1 MAVYE
6 WKLPDVGEGIHE
18 AEIVRWLVAPG
29 DVVDPDQPILEIQT
43 DKASVDIPSPVAGRV
58 DKILAEEGQMVTV
71 GTVVIV
77 FDAAGEASGSGS
89 AGTSQEPAPT
99 TSPAQTVSSAEP
111 TPGAGSPSRRALATP
126 AVRKLARELG
136 VDIQRVPGSGERG
149 RVLADD
155 VRSFKE
161 GPTTPAPAVEPRPK
175 SQPAKPLP
183 NSGDDVRV
191 PLRGTRRAIAE
202 HMVRSKFTAPH
213 VSTMD
218 ETDVSAL
225 VALRQEMKPA
235 AEAASVKLTYLPF
248 IIKAVVAALR
258 RYPYLNASLDDAA
271 QEIVLKPYYH
281 IGIAVDDPEGL
292 VVPVIRDADKKS
304 LLELAREIQDLTE
317 RAHQRALARDEMTG
331 STFTITNYGSFGGMF
346 ATPVINYPEVGIFG
360 TGRIQKK
367 ALVLDDDSIVVRPVM
382 TVCLTFDHRVV
393 DGGTAGRF
401 TNQVMRYLRRPTE
414 LFLEMN

>member
-1 MAVYE
+1 MAAYE

-18 AEIVRWLVAPG
+18 AEIVKWHVAVG
-29 DVVDPDQPILEIQT
+29 DTVKPDQPIVEIQT
-43 DKASVDIPSPVAGRV
+43 DKATVDIPSPVAGRV
-58 DKILAEEGQMVTV
+58 ENILAEEGQLVTV

-77 FDAAGEASGSGS
+77 FDAIRGVKAP
-89 AGTSQEPAPT
+89 EPAPDREPQVGT
-99 TSPAQTVSSAEP
+99 EPAPSPAAPAGHIP
-111 TPGAGSPSRRALATP
+111 TRRALATP

-136 VDIQRVPGSGERG
+136 VDIQQVQGSGERG
-149 RVLADD
+149 RVLAEDI
-155 VRSFKE
+155 RRFKE
-161 GPTTPAPAVEPRPK
+161 APGPEPSPAPSARRVSSAE
-175 SQPAKPLP
+175 AL
-183 NSGDDVRV
+183 RV

-218 ETDVSAL
+218 EVDVSAL
-225 VALRQEMKPA
+225 VALRQEMKAA
-235 AEAASVKLTYLPF
+235 AEASSVKLTYLPF
-248 IIKAVVAALR
+248 IIKAVVASLK

-281 IGIAVDDPEGL
+281 IGLAVDDPDGL
-292 VVPVIRDADKKS
+292 VVPVVKDADQKS
-304 LLELAREIQDLTE
+304 LIELAREIQDLTG
-317 RAHQRALARDEMTG
+317 RAHQHTLSREDMSG

-360 TGRIQKK
+360 AGRIQKR
-367 ALVLDDDSIVVRPVM
+367 AVVLEDDSIVVRPVM
-382 TVCLTFDHRVV
+382 TVSLTFDHRVV

-401 TNQVMRYLRRPTE
+401 TNQVMRYLNRPAE